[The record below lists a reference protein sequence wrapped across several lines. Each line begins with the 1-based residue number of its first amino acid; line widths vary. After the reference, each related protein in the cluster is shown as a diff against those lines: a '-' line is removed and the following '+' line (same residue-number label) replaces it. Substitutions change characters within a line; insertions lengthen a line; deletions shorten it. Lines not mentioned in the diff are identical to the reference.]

1 MLASVGQI
9 LTEAE
14 AKVMIPL
21 FLITLFFIAMY
32 FHSKLVQLKP
42 APAHL
47 TGFYL
52 MISLGGAIGSMLVS
66 LVAPNVFDSF
76 HELPLALVA
85 SAFALL
91 FFEYSGDWAR
101 RLRWGMVLAATVLT
115 GRVWFEAVALHSIA
129 NGRNFYGVLKVEQRE
144 FTPELGEA
152 RVLIHGTIKHGA
164 ELLNEVD
171 KPRAITYYAP
181 QSGIGLAMAA
191 RAHPRY
197 AVVGLGTGS
206 LAALANPGDFL
217 RYYEINSLDV
227 DYAKRYFTFL
237 SKSPG
242 KVDVALGDARLVMQA
257 EAPNNYDLL
266 AIDAF
271 SGDAIP
277 VHLLTKESF
286 TLYQKHL
293 APQGILVF
301 HVTNTHL
308 DLAPVVAAAART
320 IGLEPRVVN
329 YVAAKETAY
338 YSSKWVI
345 AAKPETWASLP
356 GLKQASAALPVA
368 SGKLW
373 TDDYSNLLGVLR

>member
-1 MLASVGQI
+1 
-9 LTEAE
+9 
-14 AKVMIPL
+14 
-21 FLITLFFIAMY
+21 
-32 FHSKLVQLKP
+32 
-42 APAHL
+42 
-47 TGFYL
+47 
-52 MISLGGAIGSMLVS
+52 MISLGGAIGSLLVG

-85 SAFALL
+85 SACALL
-91 FFEYSGDWAR
+91 FFEYGGGWER

-144 FTPELGEA
+144 FTPELGPA

-164 ELLNEVD
+164 QILSQTE
-171 KPRAITYYAP
+171 KPQAITYYAP

-191 RAHPRY
+191 RPHARY
-197 AVVGLGTGS
+197 GVVGLGTGS

-227 DYAKRYFTFL
+227 DYASRYFTFL
-237 SKSPG
+237 DKSPG
-242 KVDVALGDARLVMQA
+242 KVDVALGDARLVMKT
-257 EAPNNYDLL
+257 EAANNYDLL

-277 VHLLTKESF
+277 VHLLTRECF
-286 TLYQKHL
+286 HLYQKHL
-293 APQGILVF
+293 APQGMLVF

-329 YVAAKETAY
+329 YVALKNTAY

-345 AAKPETWASLP
+345 AARPETWAALP
-356 GLKQASAALPVA
+356 KLKQSSSALPNVPA
-368 SGKLW
+368 KLW